1 MRVAG
6 CCAVAGL
13 VLASRT
19 AGANP
24 THANQESAPAASGSS
39 RDGAQH
45 DIRLLPLFAKPVPP
59 LKGYVEQTIGEA
71 LSMPSPASSLRQ
83 RVAPARTARQR
94 ADTAAWVRRMLRP
107 EWVDE
112 GALGN
117 WLAIRASVQ
126 GNDGLFGGWSS
137 HGRTLQIVATAKR
150 IHVRVPL
157 PAQSQGAT
165 GLALI
170 RQATALARQLFNAD
184 VDWDKFPWQRRELGD
199 FTVGYF
205 DVPLIRDW
213 WESCLI
219 VSDGTA
225 VKFSFLRIP
234 HRDSPTAG
242 HSAPPKNRPWF
253 QTLSDRQR

>member
-6 CCAVAGL
+6 CCATAWFVVA
-13 VLASRT
+13 SPT
-19 AGANP
+19 AGASP
-24 THANQESAPAASGSS
+24 TSAATEPAPAAKGSS
-39 RDGAQH
+39 PDGSNQ

-59 LKGYVEQTIGEA
+59 LKGDMERTIGEA
-71 LSMPSPASSLRQ
+71 LSMPSPGLSHRQ

-94 ADTAAWVRRMLRP
+94 ENTAAWVRRILKP

-112 GALGN
+112 AALDN
-117 WLAIRASVQ
+117 WLAIRAAVQ
-126 GNDGLFGGWSS
+126 GSDGLFGGWQS

-150 IHVRVPL
+150 IHLRVPL
-157 PAQSQGAT
+157 PAQSKVAA
-165 GLALI
+165 GLDLI
-170 RQATALARQLFNAD
+170 RQTTALARQLFNTDAD
-184 VDWDKFPWQRRELGD
+184 WEKFPWQIRELGG

-205 DVPLIRDW
+205 DIPLVRDW

-234 HRDSPTAG
+234 HRDSPPAV
-242 HSAPPKNRPWF
+242 HLAPQKDRPWF
-253 QTLSDRQR
+253 QAPSDHKQ